1 MFCNALYNMP
11 CYVNWTN
18 WNISAWGNDVFQIE
32 SISLFANLD
41 QEWTLTGFHACSP
54 LGGVCVW
61 VCGGGVEC
69 SLLLK
74 GLSCAY
80 PLASTECSGLHSPF
94 TPSCW
99 GSKHL
104 LVSPSSRCAAF
115 FGFLSEVQLD
125 PHLLTCTYIHRLKF
139 LFHLCLTYRTI
150 LWRWWPRISHCYLFC
165 CC

>member
-1 MFCNALYNMP
+1 MP

-18 WNISAWGNDVFQIE
+18 WNISAWGNDVFPIE
-32 SISLFANLD
+32 SVSLFANLD
-41 QEWTLTGFHACSP
+41 QERTLKGFHACSL
-54 LGGVCVW
+54 LGGVSVW
-61 VCGGGVEC
+61 VCGGGGGC

-74 GLSCAY
+74 GLFCAY
-80 PLASTECSGLHSPF
+80 PLAHTECPGLHSPF

-99 GSKHL
+99 GSEHL
-104 LVSPSSRCAAF
+104 VVSSSSRRAAF

-125 PHLLTCTYIHRLKF
+125 SHLLTCAYIHCLKF

-150 LWRWWPRISHCYLFC
+150 LWRWRPCISHCYLFC